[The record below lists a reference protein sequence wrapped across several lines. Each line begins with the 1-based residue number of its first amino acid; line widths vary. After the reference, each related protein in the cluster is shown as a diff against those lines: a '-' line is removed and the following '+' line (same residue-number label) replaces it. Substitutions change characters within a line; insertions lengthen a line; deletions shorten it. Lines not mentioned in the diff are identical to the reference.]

1 LGIHLRNVF
10 IAFVPSKTLTIATIR
25 GFTITTQNGNVGYD
39 HAIADY
45 DQYVKLAPN
54 DPDGFNNRGRAY
66 MEKGEYDR
74 GVAESD
80 KRQYALA
87 VEDYTRYIALKPSDP
102 DGYDSRGNAYRRE
115 GQFEQAIAD
124 YNHALQLNRGYVF
137 LDRGNAHFL
146 AGQTSA
152 ARADFRLAIGADP
165 SLVHAA
171 LWLHLVK
178 ERLHEDDTED
188 LRAIAGKADLSVW
201 PGPVLKLYRGESTDN
216 AVMIAAGNSDPQI
229 QKQQVCEADFY
240 TAENALLH
248 QQRAT
253 ALTRLH
259 AARDGCPKDY
269 IEYAAALAEL
279 KRVSASPAAPAK

>member
-1 LGIHLRNVF
+1 
-10 IAFVPSKTLTIATIR
+10 
-25 GFTITTQNGNVGYD
+25 
-39 HAIADY
+39 
-45 DQYVKLAPN
+45 
-54 DPDGFNNRGRAY
+54 
-66 MEKGEYDR
+66 
-74 GVAESD
+74 
-80 KRQYALA
+80 
-87 VEDYTRYIALKPSDP
+87 
-102 DGYDSRGNAYRRE
+102 
-115 GQFEQAIAD
+115 
-124 YNHALQLNRGYVF
+124 
-137 LDRGNAHFL
+137 
-146 AGQTSA
+146 
-152 ARADFRLAIGADP
+152 
-165 SLVHAA
+165 LVHAA

-216 AVMIAAGNSDPQI
+216 DVMIAAGNSDPQI